1 MGDLRATAPTR
12 RVADPW
18 RTGLRRSCLVV
29 VVALGLGSCERL
41 GRHDPALRAAF
52 TPRSVRVAK
61 VEMRSGAAG
70 LTASGYLVA
79 RDEADVGA
87 DLSGYRIAKVLVDE
101 GDLVQAGQPLAVMDD
116 SLLRAQIAQQSAL
129 AAQQATLVRQA
140 GAEAQRA
147 MSLQGKGV
155 LSEEAMQARMFKVEA
170 ARSAAQAQQAQL
182 QDLEVRRAHLVIR
195 APVSG
200 LVLERNVR
208 LGDMSAPSAP
218 PMFRIARDS
227 QIELMAQ
234 APESDLYRIN
244 VGDPVD
250 VTLADGAHVQGRVR
264 LISDRIDQQT
274 KLGSVRVA
282 LSLPDDNS
290 GLRGRWTA
298 KAGLRGRIGGP
309 DAQIADAVLEAPPEQ
324 SAKTPTLRP
333 QLRVGA
339 FATASFN
346 GVTTDAP
353 SVPEA
358 AVRYDTDGASVMAVQ
373 PDNRVRKVQVK
384 TGARGD
390 GYVQLLQGPPPGTE
404 VLLGAAAF
412 VVDGEAVQPIRTA
425 AN

>member
-1 MGDLRATAPTR
+1 
-12 RVADPW
+12 
-18 RTGLRRSCLVV
+18 
-29 VVALGLGSCERL
+29 
-41 GRHDPALRAAF
+41 
-52 TPRSVRVAK
+52 
-61 VEMRSGAAG
+61 
-70 LTASGYLVA
+70 
-79 RDEADVGA
+79 
-87 DLSGYRIAKVLVDE
+87 
-101 GDLVQAGQPLAVMDD
+101 
-116 SLLRAQIAQQSAL
+116 
-129 AAQQATLVRQA
+129 
-140 GAEAQRA
+140 

-155 LSEEAMQARMFKVEA
+155 LSDEAMQARMFKVEA

-264 LISDRIDQQT
+264 LISDRIDLQT

-309 DAQIADAVLEAPPEQ
+309 DAQIANAVLEAPPEQ

-333 QLRVGA
+333 LLRVGA